1 MADESY
7 TLTGKALS
15 EAELKKFP
23 AASRVKVRASER
35 LKEIAATKLIQDK
48 SSFIL
53 NRMSYMATPSV
64 TWMCPVGPHK
74 DPGLGI
80 AVGRACNIS
89 PVESVA
95 VQCSQGHWAEYKCQ
109 RGL

>member
-1 MADESY
+1 MADEGY
-7 TLTGKALS
+7 TLTGMALS
-15 EAELKKFP
+15 EAALKKFP

-35 LKEIAATKLIQDK
+35 LKEIAATKLIQNN
-48 SSFIL
+48 SAFIL
-53 NRMSYMATPSV
+53 NMSYTAKPSV

>member
-7 TLTGKALS
+7 TVTGRALD
-15 EAELKKFP
+15 EAELEKFP
-23 AASRVKVRASER
+23 AESRVKVRASER

-48 SSFIL
+48 SAFIL
-53 NRMSYMATPSV
+53 NRMSYMAKPST

-74 DPGLGI
+74 DPGLGM

-89 PVESVA
+89 PVKSVA
-95 VQCSQGHWAEYKCQ
+95 VQCSQGHWAEYKCKGGQ
-109 RGL
+109 